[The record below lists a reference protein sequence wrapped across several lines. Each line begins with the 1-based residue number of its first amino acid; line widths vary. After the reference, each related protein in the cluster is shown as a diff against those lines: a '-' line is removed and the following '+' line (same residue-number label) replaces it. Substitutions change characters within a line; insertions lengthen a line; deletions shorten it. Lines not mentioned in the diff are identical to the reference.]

1 MGNKKIKYF
10 ENVKKRA
17 SARFHW
23 PIQFGAQS
31 SQSAELCPVGQG
43 RKFQNTEI
51 EKIFESEIEKSQ
63 FFKAV
68 HRQKIILGETLG
80 DDISRRQGKLI
91 RARQVNIIGAQQVN
105 ISGNQR
111 RWRSGGQF
119 SPLAPCTPPPAGMT
133 LHLEKIAAK
142 KTI

>member
-1 MGNKKIKYF
+1 MPDFTGQFNLGRRALKALSCAQWDGEGNSKKL
-10 ENVKKRA
+10 RL
-17 SARFHW
+17 R
-23 PIQFGAQS
+23 
-31 SQSAELCPVGQG
+31 
-43 RKFQNTEI
+43 
-51 EKIFESEIEKSQ
+51 KIFESEIEKSQ

-68 HRQKIILGETLG
+68 HRQKIILVETLG
-80 DDISRRQGKLI
+80 NNISRRQGKLI

-142 KTI
+142 KAI